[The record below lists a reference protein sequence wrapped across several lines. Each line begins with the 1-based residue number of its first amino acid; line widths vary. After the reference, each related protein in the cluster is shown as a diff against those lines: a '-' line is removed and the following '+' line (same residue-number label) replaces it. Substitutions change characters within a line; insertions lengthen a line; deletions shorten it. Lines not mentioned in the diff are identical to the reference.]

1 MDDGLYAMKKEKF
14 VLLQKL
20 KAKNHAQPFKGPF
33 TIRRVQ
39 PGNVIGNKNADTVFG
54 PMAIIDHAE
63 KVKGRNHK
71 AIAKI

>member
-1 MDDGLYAMKKEKF
+1 MDDGLYVMKKEKF

-33 TIRRVQ
+33 SITRVQ
-39 PGNVIGNKNADTVFG
+39 PGNVIGNKNADTAFG
-54 PMAIIDHAE
+54 PIAIIDHEE